1 MKSREK
7 AKSPSPTGKAAAPRA
22 RGRPRSEQA
31 RLAILKA
38 ARDLLERGGIGAVT
52 VEGVAERAG
61 VGKPTIYRYWP
72 NGHAVAMAALLETSP
87 APEPVQRA
95 RRSALLALKDQ
106 LQRIVTVFGSPV
118 GRHVATMIA
127 ASEGETEL
135 SKAFRNHFLL
145 ARREEGRALLLTA
158 IKQGELRRDIDLDVA
173 LDLIYAPIFYRL
185 LMGHAKLDS
194 AFTDAVIRQLLRGL
208 AAGSAAR

>member
-1 MKSREK
+1 MKST
-7 AKSPSPTGKAAAPRA
+7 AKVKSAASAVATAAPRA

-38 ARDLLERGGIGAVT
+38 ARELLERGGIGAVT

-72 NGHAVAMAALLETSP
+72 NGHAVAMAALIETSP
-87 APEPVQRA
+87 SPAPVQRA
-95 RRSALLALKDQ
+95 RRSALHALKDQ
-106 LQRIVTVFGSPV
+106 LQRIVAVFGSPI

-127 ASEGETEL
+127 ASEGDTEL

-145 ARREEGRALLLTA
+145 ARREEGRALLLNA
-158 IKQGELRRDIDLDVA
+158 IDQREVRRDIDLEVA

-185 LMGHAKLDS
+185 LMGHAKLDG
-194 AFTDAVIRQLLRGL
+194 AFADAVVRQLLHGL
-208 AAGSAAR
+208 GPKPAAR